1 MEEKRLA
8 ALVEGLTLEQ
18 KIALLTGEDF
28 WSLPALPEIGL
39 RKLVLSDGPAGV
51 RGTTWDERDISLL
64 FPNPTALAATWDPA
78 RARRAG
84 ALMGA
89 QARDKGV
96 AWHLAPNV
104 NLHRSPLGGRHFE
117 CYSEDPEL
125 TASIAAGF
133 VEGVQSA
140 GVASTVKHYIGNE
153 SETDRMSY
161 DAEIDEATL
170 HEVYLRPF
178 EAAVAAGAW
187 SVMAAYNAVGGVS
200 MTDNEP
206 LLTGVLKDGLG
217 FDGVVVSDWFATR
230 STARSANAGL
240 DVVMPGPQG
249 PQGPW
254 GDALAE
260 AVRSGEVPQAAIDDK
275 VLRLLRLAARTGFL
289 EPDAEHEEA
298 PVSATTPQDAEAQL
312 RELAARGMVVLR
324 NEEVGVGV
332 GDGGGLGVR
341 VGEGG
346 GAGEGEGSGAGAVG
360 APLLPLDPG
369 TLSRVAVIGP
379 NAANLTAQGG
389 GSAHV
394 NPRHVI
400 SPLTGL
406 TAAFG
411 PGVEVEYAEGVQ
423 TQRLLPAITP
433 ATATDP
439 DTGQPGL
446 RVDFLDAAGSVLGSE
461 LRQASRFVFM
471 GGLPAG
477 TSGIRVRADIAVTVA
492 GTHKFSVSGVG
503 RFHLTVGSEPTVEVT
518 LHPSEGADMVE
529 GLVKPPE
536 ERLATELET
545 GTVRVQAVASVDPNL
560 PLAMFGVHHGVPGPG
575 SEELFAA
582 AVAAARAADLAI
594 VVVGTTE
601 EVESEGF
608 DRTDLRLPGRQDELV
623 AAVAEANPRTVVVVN
638 AGAPVEMPWRERV
651 PALLWAWLPGQ
662 EGGAALA
669 DALTG
674 AVEPAGRLPTTFPKT
689 AADAPVLSTRPVDG
703 KIVYAEGPLFGYR
716 GYERAGTVPAFP
728 FGHGLGYTT
737 WSYEDMTAKVTGTG
751 DVEVLVR
758 VRNTG
763 SRIGREVVQI
773 YLTGEGDGGADP
785 QRLVG
790 FGSTL
795 AAPGENATVP
805 IRIPVRALARWE
817 GDGDRDAAGDGAGAA
832 KGSSA
837 GQRSDA
843 EQRSDV
849 GQRSGAGQPSGAA
862 KGWRVRGGPRELI
875 AARSAA
881 APRLRTRIGLLGS
894 RF

>member
-1 MEEKRLA
+1 MDEQVLAGLVDRL
-8 ALVEGLTLEQ
+8 TMEQ

-28 WSLPALPEIGL
+28 WSLRAAPQIGL
-39 RKLVLSDGPAGV
+39 RKLLLSDGPAGV
-51 RGTTWDERDISLL
+51 RGTTWDERDTSLL
-64 FPNPTALAATWDPA
+64 FPNPTALAATWDSA
-78 RARRAG
+78 LARRVG

-125 TASIAAGF
+125 AASITAAF
-133 VEGVQSA
+133 VQGVQSA

-153 SETDRMSY
+153 SETERMSY
-161 DAEIDEATL
+161 DARIDEAAL
-170 HEVYLRPF
+170 HEVYLPPF
-178 EAAVAAGAW
+178 EAAVEAGAW

-200 MTDNEP
+200 MTDNQR
-206 LLTGVLKDGLG
+206 LLTSVLKDDLG

-230 STARSANAGL
+230 STAESANAGL

-249 PQGPW
+249 PW
-254 GDALAE
+254 GEALAE
-260 AVRSGEVPQAAIDDK
+260 AVRKGEVPQAAIDDK
-275 VLRLLRLAARTGFL
+275 VLRLLRLAARTGYL
-289 EPDAEHEEA
+289 EAGAKNGTEAGAKNGTEAGAKNGTETGPEPGAGTGTENSAEIGAA
-298 PVSATTPQDAEAQL
+298 PAPPTTPDDAEAQL
-312 RELAARGMVVLR
+312 RELAARAMVVLR
-324 NEEVGVGV
+324 NEEVGTGT
-332 GDGGGLGVR
+332 GTDTGTD
-341 VGEGG
+341 
-346 GAGEGEGSGAGAVG
+346 A
-360 APLLPLDPG
+360 APLLPLDPA

-394 NPRHVI
+394 NPRHVV
-400 SPLTGL
+400 SPLAGL
-406 TAAFG
+406 TAALG
-411 PGVEVEYAEGVQ
+411 PSVEIDHAEGVH
-423 TQRLLPAITP
+423 TQRLLAPITP
-433 ATATDP
+433 ARATDP

-446 RVDFLDAAGSVLGSE
+446 RVDFLDAAGSLLGSE

-471 GGLPAG
+471 GGLPSG
-477 TSGIRVRADIAVTVA
+477 TSGIRVQTDIAVTET
-492 GTHKFSVSGVG
+492 GTHQFSISGIG
-503 RFHLTVGSEPTVEVT
+503 RFHLTVGTEPTTEIT

-536 ERLATELET
+536 RRVTTELET
-545 GTVRVQAVASVDPNL
+545 GTVRLQAVASVDPNL
-560 PLAMFGVHHGVPGPG
+560 PMAMFGVHHEAPRPGAD
-575 SEELFAA
+575 ELFAA
-582 AVAAARAADLAI
+582 AIAAARAADLAI
-594 VVVGTTE
+594 VVVGTTD
-601 EVESEGF
+601 EVESEGL
-608 DRTDLRLPGRQDELV
+608 DRVDLRLPGRQDELV

-651 PALLWAWLPGQ
+651 PALLWAWFPGQ

-689 AADAPVLSTRPVDG
+689 AADAPVLSTQPVDG
-703 KIVYAEGPLFGYR
+703 KIVYTEGSLFGYR

-728 FGHGLGYTT
+728 FGHGVGYTT
-737 WSYEDMTAKVTGTG
+737 WSYEDMTAKVTETG

-758 VRNTG
+758 VCNTG
-763 SRIGREVVQI
+763 SRIGREVVQL
-773 YLTGEGDGGADP
+773 YLTGENDGSDGAADP

-805 IRIPVRALARWE
+805 IRIPARSLARW
-817 GDGDRDAAGDGAGAA
+817 D
-832 KGSSA
+832 
-837 GQRSDA
+837 
-843 EQRSDV
+843 
-849 GQRSGAGQPSGAA
+849 SGR
-862 KGWRVRGGPRELI
+862 KGWRIRGGPRELI

-881 APRLRTRIGLLGS
+881 DPRIRTRIELPETGA
-894 RF
+894 